1 MQTSSTYR
9 AQARES
15 LQGRWSNAVTATFIY
30 FVAAI
35 VCYTPSIPS
44 NIQSS
49 FSSLYGTMTATSWWT
64 ESLNGLC
71 VVLSVLIVTPL
82 SYALLNACLQMVRG
96 SEQSMTSN
104 MWGNLKGNYVSYLT
118 AGVLVAV
125 LVSLLGLVTFGI
137 GAAILSY
144 AYRMVPLLL
153 NDYPEMS
160 IKDALKTSRQM
171 MKGQKWNLF
180 VLDLSFIGWY
190 LLGIITL
197 CIGYLW
203 LTPYQSTAV
212 AHFYEDLKAE
222 KIVDDDAEQVVEEV
236 NVEEA

>member
-1 MQTSSTYR
+1 MQTSSSYR
-9 AQARES
+9 ALARES
-15 LQGRWSNAVTATFIY
+15 LQGRWGNAATATFIY
-30 FVAAI
+30 FVAAM
-35 VCYTPSIPS
+35 VCYTPGIPS
-44 NIQSS
+44 SIHSS
-49 FSSLYGTMTATSWWT
+49 YCSLYGTMTATSWWT

-71 VVLSVLIVTPL
+71 VVLSVLIVAPL

-96 SEQSMTSN
+96 NGQSMTSN
-104 MWGNLKGNYVSYLT
+104 MWGNLKGGYLSYLT
-118 AGVLVAV
+118 AGVVVMFLE
-125 LVSLLGLVTFGI
+125 SLLGLVTLGI
-137 GAAILSY
+137 GAVILSY
-144 AYRMVPLLL
+144 AYRMVPFLL

-180 VLDLSFIGWY
+180 VLDMSFIGWY

-203 LTPYQSTAV
+203 IMPYQYVAV

-222 KIVDDDAEQVVEEV
+222 KIVDDDAEQAVEEV